1 MGLYI
6 VNDRTK
12 GDSLGRLTYC
22 SYLGSSTVDCA
33 ITDLDQSQINYF
45 TVMPQ
50 LPCTHVENMID
61 SFILTSFGE
70 EKKTINLATEQLTTI
85 FSTVVRKALRKR
97 KHYRCK
103 KEIAKTGWFDKECQN
118 LSYYQ
123 IRNTETLQTIK
134 PEPHINKPL

>member
-6 VNDRTK
+6 VNGRTK

-22 SYLGSSTVDCA
+22 SYLGSSTVDYA

-70 EKKTINLATEQLTTI
+70 EKKTINLATEQLLFSLQWSEKPWEKENTTD
-85 FSTVVRKALRKR
+85 V
-97 KHYRCK
+97 K
-103 KEIAKTGWFDKECQN
+103 KK
-118 LSYYQ
+118 
-123 IRNTETLQTIK
+123 
-134 PEPHINKPL
+134 